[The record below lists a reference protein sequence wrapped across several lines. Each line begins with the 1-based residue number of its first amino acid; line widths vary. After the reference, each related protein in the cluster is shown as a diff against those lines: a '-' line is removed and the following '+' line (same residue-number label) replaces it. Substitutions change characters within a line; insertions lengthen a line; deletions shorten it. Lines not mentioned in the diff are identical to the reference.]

1 MTRQDKT
8 KLLEQAQAEL
18 QAIIDDVN
26 TPPAVRVQ
34 AIQQKIKIAAA
45 MPDEVPEKSGIDELF
60 E

>member
-1 MTRQDKT
+1 M
-8 KLLEQAQAEL
+8 LEQAQAEL

-45 MPDEVPEKSGIDELF
+45 MPEEIPAEAGLDKLF

>member
-1 MTRQDKT
+1 MTVKDKV

-45 MPDEVPEKSGIDELF
+45 MPEEIPAEAGLDKLF

>member
-1 MTRQDKT
+1 M
-8 KLLEQAQAEL
+8 LEQAQAEL

-45 MPDEVPEKSGIDELF
+45 MPEEIPAEAGLDQLF
-60 E
+60 K